1 VVEYYVMELDEW
13 WRKKK
18 AVEKKVVEIAEW
30 GKKVWEMSQAHEN
43 QYRITSIIKPQLCLS
58 KWKLF
63 LILDVTTTNSNSIF
77 KEPTFG
83 DFNYSGPTVE

>member
-1 VVEYYVMELDEW
+1 MSWKLMSGGERRKP
-13 WRKKK
+13 WRKKSWK
-18 AVEKKVVEIAEW
+18 SQSG